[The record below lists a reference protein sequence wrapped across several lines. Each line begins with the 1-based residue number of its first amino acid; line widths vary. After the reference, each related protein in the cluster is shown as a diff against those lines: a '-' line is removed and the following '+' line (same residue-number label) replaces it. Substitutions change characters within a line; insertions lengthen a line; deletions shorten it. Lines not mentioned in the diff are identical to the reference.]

1 MDFTPTPEQAA
12 ARELAAEIFGDLST
26 PERLAAGGSGTD
38 AALWKALCAAGLPGA
53 AEETGLLGLVL
64 MLEEQGR
71 TTAQVPF
78 AATCVYG
85 LLAIGAHGTAEQR
98 ARLLPP
104 LRTGE
109 AVATGAFP
117 ARSGGV
123 RAEGTAGG
131 AAKPMAGGTVVD
143 PAADPTAGSTVGPA
157 ADATADGKAAPTAGV
172 TADGKA
178 APTADVTADGKAAP
192 TADVT
197 ADGTADAMPN
207 GTGRLTGVVPV
218 VPWLCAAT
226 HVLVPDGATRT
237 LWLVRTDAP
246 GVRRD
251 PVETTAPWSAGRL
264 TLDNAPAERLGPDA
278 AAEGLGPDH
287 STECLVPPASA
298 ACLGTHAVAARMVR
312 DTQPEPM
319 ASDAPAERLAP
330 HAQAGRLG
338 PAPEALRRPA
348 RPDVRDAYADVL
360 ALARTAFA
368 GLQAGV
374 AAGSLARAVAHTT
387 TREQFGRPLSTN
399 QGVLLRAADAHMDI
413 EAIRVTA
420 YEAAW
425 RRDAGL
431 DAGPHALTAAWWASE
446 AGTRV
451 VHTGQH
457 LHGGIGADLDHPVHR
472 HFLWGRQLAGYLGSG
487 AEVLE
492 ELGELLTGELPPT
505 TDSAEPADRPT
516 PTLRT
521 EAP

>member
-1 MDFTPTPEQAA
+1 MDFTPAPEQTA

-38 AALWKALCAAGLPGA
+38 AGLWKALCAAGLPGA

-85 LLAIGAHGTAEQR
+85 LLAVGAHGSAAQR
-98 ARLLPP
+98 ARLLPA
-104 LRTGE
+104 LRAGE

-117 ARSGGV
+117 ARRGGV
-123 RAEGTAGG
+123 RAEE
-131 AAKPMAGGTVVD
+131 AAY
-143 PAADPTAGSTVGPA
+143 
-157 ADATADGKAAPTAGV
+157 
-172 TADGKA
+172 
-178 APTADVTADGKAAP
+178 
-192 TADVT
+192 
-197 ADGTADAMPN
+197 

-218 VPWLCAAT
+218 VPWLRAAT
-226 HVLVPDGATRT
+226 HVLVPDGDTRT
-237 LWLVRTDAP
+237 LWLVRPDDA
-246 GVRRD
+246 GARRD

-264 TLDNAPAERLGPDA
+264 TLDGAPAERLGHGVEALAHVD
-278 AAEGLGPDH
+278 
-287 STECLVPPASA
+287 
-298 ACLGTHAVAARMVR
+298 
-312 DTQPEPM
+312 Q
-319 ASDAPAERLAP
+319 APANNGQTPARDAQTLTRD
-330 HAQAGRLG
+330 AQA
-338 PAPEALRRPA
+338 PANNAQTPAHDAHTPA
-348 RPDVRDAYADVL
+348 RTTEATDPAHHDPYTDIL
-360 ALARTAFA
+360 TLARTAFA

-374 AAGSLARAVAHTT
+374 CAGSLARAVSHTT

-413 EAIRVTA
+413 EAIRLTA

-431 DAGPHALTAAWWASE
+431 DAGLHALTAAWWASE

-457 LHGGIGADLDHPVHR
+457 LHGGIGADVDHPVHR

-487 AEVLE
+487 AEALE
-492 ELGELLTGELPPT
+492 ELGELLTGERSTPAARPDQPPRT
-505 TDSAEPADRPT
+505 SRPG
-516 PTLRT
+516 PTAPDQPTRTRT